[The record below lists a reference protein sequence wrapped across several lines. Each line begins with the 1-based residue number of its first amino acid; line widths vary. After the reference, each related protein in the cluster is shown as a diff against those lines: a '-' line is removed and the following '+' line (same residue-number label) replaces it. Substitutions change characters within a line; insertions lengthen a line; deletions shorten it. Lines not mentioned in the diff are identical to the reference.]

1 MVDQTSLHIKS
12 IPNMVR
18 YHLALEFT
26 KNFIY
31 LNSF

>member
-1 MVDQTSLHIKS
+1 MVDQTSPFIKA
-12 IPNMVR
+12 IPNKWR
-18 YHLALEFT
+18 YHLAQEFT

>member
-1 MVDQTSLHIKS
+1 MVDQTSLHIKA
-12 IPNMVR
+12 IPNKGR